1 MREFTKY
8 PFPPYTAPGGRAA
21 AVRAMAAE
29 TERLNVQV
37 ARLEAD
43 TAKDE
48 AAQLRAELEE
58 KAVALARIEEELE
71 QLRHAAA
78 AAHEAGG
85 LDADTDAQYAASGYP
100 DRDDLGG
107 PAAEKR
113 ALADRRAA
121 VSLRSRLEH
130 LTAAYRSLDE
140 RRAALTRENAA
151 LRNELHS
158 LSTISVEKA
167 RAHTAEI
174 AALRKSLNV
183 FVKGVFF
190 LFCFVLFCFV

>member
-1 MREFTKY
+1 
-8 PFPPYTAPGGRAA
+8 
-21 AVRAMAAE
+21 MAAE